1 MKNEIILI
9 MMFVSLTCTVM
20 ASSGS
25 FGEVA
30 GVLYYNALI
39 RSPQTHTW
47 TLVNNFNTTLP
58 FYIVKP
64 SIQGVTLSTS
74 VMNGTIQQ
82 NSYFP
87 INVTILSNTDYTESG
102 YITAYTGSNNTGNSG
117 SSGIKLGTTKLIQI
131 NGTSLPPATTTVEQT
146 TAPTTIASESV
157 HTPTTVPQQVSQS
170 GSEQS
175 SGSNPSNS
183 ASSLLIPA
191 IGIVLAIVI
200 GVGIGIMFSRRGSGK
215 PKQ

>member
-1 MKNEIILI
+1 
-9 MMFVSLTCTVM
+9 MFVSLTCTVM

-25 FGEVA
+25 FGEVS
-30 GVLYYNALI
+30 GVLYYNALV

-58 FYIVKP
+58 FYVVKP
-64 SIQGVTLSTS
+64 SIQGVTLTTS
-74 VMNGTIQQ
+74 VMGGTIPP

-87 INVTILSNTDYTESG
+87 INVTVTSNTNYTESG
-102 YITAYTGSNNTGNSG
+102 YITAFTGSNNTSNSG

-131 NGTSLPPATTTVEQT
+131 NGTSMPPVTTTMEQSA
-146 TAPTTIASESV
+146 APTTIASGVVNS
-157 HTPTTVPQQVSQS
+157 PTTIPQQSSQS

-175 SGSNPSNS
+175 GSNPNNS
-183 ASSLLIPA
+183 VSSMLIPA

-215 PKQ
+215 ARQ